1 MKRRSHWSAIISAMF
16 LVVAGFSLFFYL
28 HRPNHS
34 SAVQTQTQQPPPV
47 LAEIDKRIPAGYSF
61 YDLLNE
67 LPGSIGSTTKQSIMA
82 SLANVYDTSKLTAG
96 NLLSFFVDQTTN
108 QLKRI
113 VYTVNADQNLQIE
126 STSSDQWR
134 AQIVDIPYETK
145 IETVQGTV
153 DSSVYQTFIDLNKD
167 PKLAI
172 LLSEIFAWQVDFAF
186 HVQKGD
192 SFAVTYEARY
202 LNGTYQMPGK
212 ILAAKFVNSG
222 QSFYAY
228 YFKSDKTPAGYYDEN
243 GLSLKRMFLK
253 FPLQYKYVSTYFTY
267 RRVDPVNGAIEPH
280 RAVDFAAAAGTPVVA
295 IGDGVITD
303 AGWRGEYGNKVV
315 IHHDKGYTTTY
326 GHFSRFGKG
335 IKIGAHVTQ
344 GQIIGYVGSTGLST
358 GPHLHYEVRK
368 SGTLVNPLAI
378 VPPPGK
384 PINTTDETA
393 FSETKSLFSLV

>member
-1 MKRRSHWSAIISAMF
+1 
-16 LVVAGFSLFFYL
+16 
-28 HRPNHS
+28 
-34 SAVQTQTQQPPPV
+34 
-47 LAEIDKRIPAGYSF
+47 
-61 YDLLNE
+61 
-67 LPGSIGSTTKQSIMA
+67 MA